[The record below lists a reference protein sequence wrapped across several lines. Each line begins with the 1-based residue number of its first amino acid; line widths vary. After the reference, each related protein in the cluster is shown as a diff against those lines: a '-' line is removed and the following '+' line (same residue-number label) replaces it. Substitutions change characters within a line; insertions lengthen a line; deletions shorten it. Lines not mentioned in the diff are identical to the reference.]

1 MGTTRYDEDVL
12 AWAREQAQLL
22 RSGRY
27 AELDIEHLAG
37 EIEDV
42 GKSEQRELESRMA
55 VLLAHLLKWQYQP
68 ERRGNSWRRTIIGQ
82 RENIAKRLIRTPSLK
97 PDLNDPEWLRAVW
110 NDALELAWKETGQ
123 ELPFPESCPWTVSE
137 ILDGQ
142 WLPA

>member
-42 GKSEQRELESRMA
+42 GKSEQRELESRRSK
-55 VLLAHLLKWQYQP
+55 L
-68 ERRGNSWRRTIIGQ
+68 RRDLYARQDEVDEQRNEIISQLEAQLQQRVEEKILFTI
-82 RENIAKRLIRTPSLK
+82 
-97 PDLNDPEWLRAVW
+97 EW
-110 NDALELAWKETGQ
+110 ELT
-123 ELPFPESCPWTVSE
+123 
-137 ILDGQ
+137 
-142 WLPA
+142 

>member
-55 VLLAHLLKWQYQP
+55 VLLAHLL
-68 ERRGNSWRRTIIGQ
+68 
-82 RENIAKRLIRTPSLK
+82 
-97 PDLNDPEWLRAVW
+97 
-110 NDALELAWKETGQ
+110 
-123 ELPFPESCPWTVSE
+123 
-137 ILDGQ
+137 
-142 WLPA
+142 